1 MSLKLRVNL
10 FFALLLFSSMLA
22 STGVLISNARQSVQ
36 AEVEDTMTA
45 AARLISVSLMGVSFN
60 RDLPVYEQMH
70 EMVKALSEI
79 RSLHILV
86 FDSQGLMFEG
96 EPKTDIDIQPP
107 DWFINV
113 IFPRVKPLTKRFG
126 NGHMVI
132 YASPLQ
138 EIAER
143 WIDIRSIFALGL
155 TIFVFVGLLLYWGV
169 DWLIRPLERL
179 LTALSGFERGD
190 LHLRLPCFALDEMNQ
205 ISQTFNRVGL
215 ALELSTE
222 ENRRL
227 AVLVKQSGDAILSL
241 DHTGHITFCN
251 PAAEKLFKDQ
261 TPLLLG
267 EELANLGFL
276 EQRNEIA
283 RILENCETVE
293 NLETAIPKASG
304 EITSLLFSSVPLL
317 DSDLVV
323 RGVICTLRDVTEHK
337 HAEKAKLQLRETRL
351 LTKHM
356 GDVQENERRHLA
368 RELHDELGQC
378 LTAIKT
384 DAVLIRNRTQET
396 EPKVYASAQAIIDVA
411 SHIYDVVH
419 NMITRLRPSPMDD
432 LGLIPT
438 IEGSIEAWRQRQ
450 PGIKFELILAGN
462 LEGFNESINMTIFR
476 VIQESITNAVRHANA
491 TKIIVSVANE
501 FNMTTLKQQLVIE
514 VSDDGKG
521 MEVQDFHSD
530 VDFGLLGM
538 RERAHSMG
546 GTFELT
552 SSLGK
557 GVTIQITIPLEEEKS
572 YESY

>member
-1 MSLKLRVNL
+1 MNFKLKVNL
-10 FFALLLFSSMLA
+10 YFAVLLAITLFA
-22 STGVLISNARQSVQ
+22 STWVLISNARQSVQ
-36 AEVEDTMTA
+36 AEVEETMTA
-45 AARLISVSLMGVSFN
+45 AARLISVSLIGVSFN

-86 FDSQGLMFEG
+86 FDGDGLLFEG
-96 EPKTDIDIQPP
+96 EPKADVEIQPP

-132 YASPLQ
+132 YAAPLQ

-143 WIDIRSIFALGL
+143 WLDVRSISQLGL
-155 TIFVFVGLLLYWGV
+155 GVLVFVGLFLYWGV
-169 DWLIRPLERL
+169 DLLMRPLQGL
-179 LTALSGFERGD
+179 LTALAGFERGE
-190 LHLRLPCFALDEMNQ
+190 LHLRLPRSTLKEMNQ
-205 ISQTFNRVGL
+205 ISQTFNRMGQ

-251 PAAEKLFKDQ
+251 PAAEHLFSDQ

-267 EELANLGFL
+267 EELANLGFAG
-276 EQRNEIA
+276 QRTEIA
-283 RILENCETVE
+283 RILENCDTIE
-293 NLETAIPKASG
+293 NLETTLQKTSG
-304 EITSLLFSSVPLL
+304 ELVSLLFSSVPLL

-323 RGVICTLRDVTEHK
+323 RGVICTLRDITEHK
-337 HAEKAKLQLRETRL
+337 HAEKAKLQLIETQL

-356 GDVQENERRHLA
+356 AEVQEKERRHLA

-396 EPKVYASAQAIIDVA
+396 EPKIHASAQAIIDVA

-419 NMITRLRPSPMDD
+419 NMITRLRPSPLDD
-432 LGLIPT
+432 LGLVPT
-438 IEGSIEAWRQRQ
+438 LEGSIEAWRQRQ
-450 PGIKFELILAGN
+450 PEISFIVDFSGKLDSL
-462 LEGFNESINMTIFR
+462 NESINMTVFR

-491 TKIIVSVANE
+491 SEIKVSVANE
-501 FNMTTLKQQLVIE
+501 FNLKLLKQQLVIE
-514 VSDDGKG
+514 ISDNGKG
-521 MEVQDFHSD
+521 MEVHDFHSD

-538 RERAHSMG
+538 RERARSMG

-552 SSLGK
+552 SALGQ
-557 GVTIQITIPLEEEKS
+557 GLAIVVTIPLEEEKS
-572 YESY
+572 

>member
-1 MSLKLRVNL
+1 MNLKLKVNL
-10 FFALLLFSSMLA
+10 YFALLLAISLFA
-22 STGVLISNARQSVQ
+22 STWVLISNARQSVQ
-36 AEVEDTMTA
+36 AEVEETMNA
-45 AARLISVSLMGVSFN
+45 AARLISVSLIGVSFS
-60 RDLPVYEQMH
+60 RDLPVHEQMH

-86 FDSQGLMFEG
+86 FDSNGLLFEG
-96 EPKTDIDIQPP
+96 EPKADVAIQPP

-132 YASPLQ
+132 YAAPLQ

-143 WIDIRSIFALGL
+143 WLDIRSIAQLGL
-155 TIFVFVGLLLYWGV
+155 GILVFVGLFLYWGV
-169 DWLIRPLERL
+169 DLLMRPLQGL
-179 LTALSGFERGD
+179 LTALAGFERGE
-190 LHLRLPCFALDEMNQ
+190 LHLRLPRSTLSEMNQ
-205 ISQTFNRVGL
+205 ISQTFNRMGQ

-251 PAAEKLFKDQ
+251 PAAEHLFSDQ
-261 TPLLLG
+261 TLQLLG
-267 EELANLGFL
+267 EELANLGFC
-276 EQRNEIA
+276 EQRAEIA
-283 RILENCETVE
+283 RILENCDTVE
-293 NLETAIPKASG
+293 NLETTLQKTSG
-304 EITSLLFSSVPLL
+304 ELVSLLFSSVPLV
-317 DSDLVV
+317 DSDLIV
-323 RGVICTLRDVTEHK
+323 RGVICTFRDITQHK
-337 HAEKAKLQLRETRL
+337 YAEKAKLQLIETQL

-356 GDVQENERRHLA
+356 AEVQEKERRHLA

-396 EPKVYASAQAIIDVA
+396 EPKIYASAQAIIDVA

-419 NMITRLRPSPMDD
+419 NMITRLRPSPLDD
-432 LGLIPT
+432 LGLVPT
-438 IEGSIEAWRQRQ
+438 LEGSIEAWRQRQ
-450 PGIKFELILAGN
+450 PEINFIVEFSGKLDN
-462 LEGFNESINMTIFR
+462 LNESINMTVFR

-491 TKIIVSVANE
+491 SEIKISVTNE
-501 FNMTTLKQQLVIE
+501 FNDKLLKQQLIIE
-514 VSDDGKG
+514 ISDNGKG
-521 MEVQDFHSD
+521 MEVHDFHSD

-538 RERAHSMG
+538 RERARSMG

-552 SSLGK
+552 SALGQ
-557 GVTIQITIPLEEEKS
+557 GLTIVVTIPLEEEKS
-572 YESY
+572 